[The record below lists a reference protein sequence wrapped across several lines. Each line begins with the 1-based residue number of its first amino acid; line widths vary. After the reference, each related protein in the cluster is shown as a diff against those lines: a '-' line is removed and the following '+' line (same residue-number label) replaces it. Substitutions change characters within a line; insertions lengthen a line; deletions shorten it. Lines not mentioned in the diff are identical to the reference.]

1 MDSTSQSL
9 FMLLMT
15 MGPRDVSKVVTGPLS
30 NYTIHFLRHLRD
42 FFETVFKLETFNDP
56 SQEADG
62 EPLKIGA
69 DKVLA
74 TCVGIG
80 YTNLAKRTT

>member
-1 MDSTSQSL
+1 MNVDSCVYGMYSMLMGSPKSL
-9 FMLLMT
+9 
-15 MGPRDVSKVVTGPLS
+15 VEV
-30 NYTIHFLRHLRD
+30 RD

-56 SQEADG
+56 SQEGADG
-62 EPLKIGA
+62 EALKMGA